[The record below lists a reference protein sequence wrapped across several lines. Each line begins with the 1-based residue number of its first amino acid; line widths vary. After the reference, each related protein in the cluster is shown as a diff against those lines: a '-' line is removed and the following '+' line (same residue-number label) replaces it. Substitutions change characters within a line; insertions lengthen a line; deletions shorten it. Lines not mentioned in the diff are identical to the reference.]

1 MLVAGVE
8 TSGRVGSVCL
18 TDDGCLLAEEVF
30 EKGLVHGRELAP
42 ALVRVLDQASRS
54 LGDIRLLTV
63 ALGPG
68 SYTGIRIGVV
78 FVRVLGRLLGIP
90 TRGVSSLAA
99 WARLADLDADHVAVV
114 LDARWDRVYFALF
127 QRTSKGLERAVPDAI
142 LTLEEA
148 ARQVPKGCVLIG
160 DGPLR
165 HPDAFHGVPRLDRER
180 FSASDVAEI
189 GTEAFRR
196 SGGSELRPRY
206 LKPWTFPAA
215 QGPAGRG

>member
-1 MLVAGVE
+1 MLVAGIE
-8 TSGRVGSVCL
+8 TSGQVGSVCL
-18 TDDGCLLAEEVF
+18 TDDGRLLAEEVF

-42 ALVRVLDQASRS
+42 ALVRVLDLGRRS
-54 LGDIRLLTV
+54 LSDIELLTV

-99 WARLADLDADHVAVV
+99 WASSVDHDDGHVAVV

-127 QRTSKGLERAVPDAI
+127 KKTPEGLERAAPDAI

-148 ARQVPKGCVLIG
+148 AHRVPAGSVLLG
-160 DGPLR
+160 DGR
-165 HPDAFHGVPRLDRER
+165 YPDAFHGISRLDRER
-180 FSASDVAEI
+180 IYASAVAEI

-196 SGGSELRPRY
+196 HGGDELRPRY
-206 LKPWTFPAA
+206 LKPWAFPAA
-215 QGPAGRG
+215 RGPVGRG